1 MSVPPMRTADA
12 NPAACL
18 LAQTDLVA
26 KATEYGPWGLVG
38 AGAIWVGYVLVTQVV
53 VPWSAQRRD
62 QAKLRFEAAQA
73 RARTE
78 FETEMR
84 HREVRHEAEMK
95 HSEATFTITRSMGES
110 ITQLTKVVEKM
121 ADGTGEI
128 RVIVEGIREN
138 MVHMVT
144 ATRANYEAVKLLVP
158 HHPDAAEHL
167 GVGKQALNLLGD
179 DSAVYPPLSA
189 EAEATYRASMARRD
203 PAGPPDAGPRSGR
216 VRRGVRPQQPPI
228 PGDP

>member
-1 MSVPPMRTADA
+1 MRTADA

-18 LAQTDLVA
+18 LAQGQTDLVA
-26 KATEYGPWGLVG
+26 KATEYGPWGLFG
-38 AGAIWVGYVLVTQVV
+38 AGVIWVGYVVVTQIL
-53 VPWSAQRRD
+53 VPYSTQRRE
-62 QAKLRFEAAQA
+62 QARLRFEAAQA
-73 RARTE
+73 RARAE

-84 HREVRHEAEMK
+84 HREVKHDAEMK

-158 HHPDAAEHL
+158 HRPDVAEHL
-167 GVGKQALNLLGD
+167 GVGRQALNHLGD
-179 DSAVYPPLSA
+179 DSAVHPVLTP
-189 EAEATYRASMARRD
+189 EAEAAVRAGLSR
-203 PAGPPDAGPRSGR
+203 PPDQPRSGR
-216 VRRGVRPQQPPI
+216 AARGVRPQQPPI